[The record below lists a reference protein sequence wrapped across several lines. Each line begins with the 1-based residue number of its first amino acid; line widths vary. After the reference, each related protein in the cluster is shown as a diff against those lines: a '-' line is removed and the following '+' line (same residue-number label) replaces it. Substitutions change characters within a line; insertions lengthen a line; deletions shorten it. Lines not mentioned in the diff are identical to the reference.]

1 MDLSPPS
8 SQVAGL
14 LNKANFPLYRHLPL
28 EYWLSSGEQPD
39 LRSVTETLSCFFPTG
54 KTKAKWQAL
63 SQRPPGRHWPGRVP
77 VPARASPSLLLSVPS
92 LVIPKAARLSAPAL
106 PREGTKQPPL
116 GFVTISRCSSFC
128 LLWRDS
134 SGTGPFS
141 PALLSRLSGNPT
153 SLLTPRLH
161 WTCSRG
167 ADDPNLPK
175 FYQHS
180 WCRRREALPP
190 RRCTLGPCRSAQVSF
205 VCLLALLRECT
216 QRTLATLRD
225 PSVRGFTPM

>member
-14 LNKANFPLYRHLPL
+14 LNKANFPLYRHLSL

-39 LRSVTETLSCFFPTG
+39 LRSVTETLNYFSPTG

-63 SQRPPGRHWPGRVP
+63 SQRPPGRHLLGRVP
-77 VPARASPSLLLSVPS
+77 VPARASPSQLLSVPS
-92 LVIPKAARLSAPAL
+92 LVISKAARLSAPAL
-106 PREGTKQPPL
+106 PREGRKQPPL

-134 SGTGPFS
+134 PGTARS
-141 PALLSRLSGNPT
+141 HLLCSLASLEIPRLCS
-153 SLLTPRLH
+153 SPRLH

-180 WCRRREALPP
+180 RCRRREALPP
-190 RRCTLGPCRSAQVSF
+190 RWCTLGPCRSPQVSF

-216 QRTLATLRD
+216 QRTLATLRG